1 MEFMDNCTLCPRNCG
16 VSRSSGEVGFC
27 KCDDKIKIARADLHY
42 WEEPCISGKNG
53 SGTVFF
59 SHCNMKCVF
68 CQNYKI
74 STQNQGKTVSIDE
87 LSRLFLDLQE
97 KGAHNINL
105 VTPTHYIPQIVHSL
119 DIAKKN
125 GLYIPIVYNTSGY
138 EKIESLRMLEGYI
151 DIYLPD
157 FKYFDNKYSMK
168 YSSAPDYFKVAS
180 SALSEMTRQI
190 GNIEFDKSGLM
201 TKGVIVRHLMLPGLL
216 FDSKKVIDYLYS
228 TYKDSIYISIMSQYT
243 PLHTIPDNFHELK
256 RNLPEGHYDALIN
269 YAVEL
274 GIENAFTQD
283 GASAKESFIPD
294 FYDE

>member
-157 FKYFDNKYSMK
+157 LKYFDNKYSMK